1 VGCFG
6 CLIRVLGFPF
16 GVFGGLGAW
25 VLLGFFF
32 WFFFFCELALAA
44 SVYTPGV
51 LRGALR
57 FLINLLT
64 YKKKNPITEPPKG
77 QNNKARKVNGLA
89 TGQAGRAYAH
99 LLK

>member
-1 VGCFG
+1 VSYPGSRFSFW
-6 CLIRVLGFPF
+6 GFWWAW
-16 GVFGGLGAW
+16 GLGS
-25 VLLGFFF
+25 LGVFFF
-32 WFFFFCELALAA
+32 WVFFFCELALAA